1 MTTGTA
7 IDNVNLFTIRSGARF
22 IDMSE
27 MSLGQLVRKG
37 KFGEGAYKVEGKW
50 VVTKEA
56 LEGYSKTKGQ
66 RTDANGDS
74 RLKYFVFLTADEKKA
89 LEDLGVQPVR
99 PPQQTKKDKTVAAI
113 EVAE

>member
-1 MTTGTA
+1 MTTTA

-37 KFGEGAYKVEGKW
+37 KFGDGAYKVEGKW
-50 VVTKEA
+50 VVTKAA
-56 LEGYSKTKGQ
+56 LENYNKTKGQ
-66 RTDANGDS
+66 RTSADGNA
-74 RLKYFVFLTADEKKA
+74 RLKYFVFLTNDERKA

-99 PPQQTKKDKTVAAI
+99 PPQPKKNAKAEVPAI
-113 EVAE
+113 DVSA